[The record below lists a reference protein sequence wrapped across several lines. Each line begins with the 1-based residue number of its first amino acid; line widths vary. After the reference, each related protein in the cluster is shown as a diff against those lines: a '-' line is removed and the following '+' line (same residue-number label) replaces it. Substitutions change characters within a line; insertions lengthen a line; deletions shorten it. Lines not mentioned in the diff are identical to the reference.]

1 MIRFKVNPLWCSMGL
16 GGGDV
21 GEHGSD
27 NDPGGSSSS
36 GGGGGGG
43 GAYSGAN
50 PDSTAYGG
58 VGTPSERA
66 SIDALGGDQH
76 SGDGGSRSSGAN
88 LSDITK
94 AMLQSPT
101 AQQYNAYYASQL
113 PSWDTMDD
121 PWGSFS
127 KDLGHLGSYW
137 GGTVKNAIS
146 QAISNVLGVPDKV
159 ASAFGFGPKADTV
172 DTAFGPMSNDMVAGA
187 PADLGKTNV
196 AELAGALQNLG
207 TTRAI
212 TSDEVG
218 LLSGIMEDQ
227 GMLDHM
233 TKAGMNLSQ
242 VPGQM
247 VSMALGPAVALGAM
261 KMGMDLT
268 NPVVQKAIGI
278 GPDFLGSTLTNTINA
293 QSLIERA
300 TGTGIAAGNVAT
312 KASEMSN
319 MAEHEVGRT
328 GNERQ
333 PGQMSGLGKFQ
344 LAGAALNR
352 GFSPTAGSNN
362 PSGGSVKP
370 QEPIGPDN
378 KGNRDGK
385 RAVPMAKRQ
394 RGSRLGLSDY
404 MTLTNNLGVG
414 DESVELRNRML
425 GGA

>member
-1 MIRFKVNPLWCSMGL
+1 MEQ
-16 GGGDV
+16 GGADTN
-21 GEHGSD
+21 S
-27 NDPGGSSSS
+27 GGSSSSGSS
-36 GGGGGGG
+36 GGGGGGRGGGG
-43 GAYSGAN
+43 GAGGA
-50 PDSTAYGG
+50 
-58 VGTPSERA
+58 ERA
-66 SIDALGGDQH
+66 SRDMGGRSMNDM
-76 SGDGGSRSSGAN
+76 SAAEMAGRAGGSWDGDHGSTAN

-196 AELAGALQNLG
+196 AELAEALQG
-207 TTRAI
+207 IGQTRAI